1 MKKIIVLLL
10 VMLLL
15 TSCGSSEGNI
25 PETVAAEPMPTA
37 GETQNVQLQEFL
49 SHELAMIQGYVV
61 MDEGDVRHNVGN
73 WVNFLKSCEE
83 GEQAAVTVVQFLPGE
98 AGYNYVKYDVSFDG
112 ETYLAEYVKDGIS
125 ISETASELVYTAGKV
140 DDSVEPYDAY
150 ERYCL
155 NELVIYVDLIAEP
168 DFEGVN
174 EIFLHA
180 KEGEPA
186 IQSYT
191 GDTMQP
197 IMELLWNA
205 NYVPCEPENY
215 VYGIKLLMANRDG
228 KELVIELDL
237 NQGYY
242 RYGMQ
247 NYKYGE
253 VADMLSALGIDQ
265 WPDSVL
271 KEFGELVN

>member
-25 PETVAAEPMPTA
+25 PETVATEPMPTA
-37 GETQNVQLQEFL
+37 GETQDVQLQEFL

-73 WVNFLKSCEE
+73 WVNFLKSCKD

-140 DDSVEPYDAY
+140 DDSVEPYDSY

-155 NELVIYVDLIAEP
+155 NELVICEDLIAEP